1 MTGSRHSRYRFKLTL
16 SSWKRSPRKYLAVE
30 RVLGSSSGAS
40 SVRSGHFLLSR
51 RCESICSNQI
61 GHKTCQFFF
70 TFSSGLDNKVG
81 LMPFRGTSKF
91 LFCHQTTPTKKVKK
105 IFYTKYVLPWLFCPC
120 GEGCWLRWYRQ
131 CLRNIKKKLCI
142 KEHFT

>member
-1 MTGSRHSRYRFKLTL
+1 MTGSRHSGYRFKLTL

-61 GHKTCQFFF
+61 GHKTCQFSF

-81 LMPFRGTSKF
+81 LMPFRGTSKVP
-91 LFCHQTTPTKKVKK
+91 LLSPNHTYKKGKQKILHKICITLTLLSLRRRMLAEVVQAVSEEHKK
-105 IFYTKYVLPWLFCPC
+105 SCV
-120 GEGCWLRWYRQ
+120 
-131 CLRNIKKKLCI
+131 
-142 KEHFT
+142 